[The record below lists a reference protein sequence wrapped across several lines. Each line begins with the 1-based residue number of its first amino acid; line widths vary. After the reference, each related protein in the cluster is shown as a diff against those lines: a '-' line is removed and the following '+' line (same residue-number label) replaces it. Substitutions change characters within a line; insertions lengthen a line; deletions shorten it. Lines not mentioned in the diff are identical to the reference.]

1 MDIQRTPPGAPI
13 PIESARSAA
22 AARRSGGDG
31 SAADEG
37 AERFDAVE
45 LSNEARQLARIG
57 AGALQTSGDRAEL
70 IMQLR
75 AAVGSGAYHVNLEAL
90 AEAMLERDDS

>member
-1 MDIQRTPPGAPI
+1 MNIQQTPPGAPI

-22 AARRSGGDG
+22 AARRLGGEG
-31 SAADEG
+31 SAASEG
-37 AERFDAVE
+37 AEQFDAVE

-70 IMQLR
+70 IRHLK
-75 AAVGSGAYHVNLEAL
+75 AAIGSGAYDVNLEAL
-90 AEAMLERDDS
+90 AEAMLESGDS

>member
-31 SAADEG
+31 SAASEG
-37 AERFDAVE
+37 VERFDAVE
-45 LSNEARQLARIG
+45 LSNEARQLARI
-57 AGALQTSGDRAEL
+57 APGALKTSGDRAQL
-70 IMQLR
+70 IKQLK

>member
-1 MDIQRTPPGAPI
+1 LDIQRTPPGAPI
-13 PIESARSAA
+13 PIESARSAV

-31 SAADEG
+31 STASEG

-45 LSNEARQLARIG
+45 LSDEARQLARID
-57 AGALQTSGDRAEL
+57 AGALQTARDRAEL
-70 IMQLR
+70 IMKLK

-90 AEAMLERDDS
+90 AEAMLERDNS